1 LFPLGATLVFFVL
14 PYGAALMVGGGA
26 LWGNAYI
33 LKVALFTVRQAA
45 LSTLLALALG
55 LPGAWLV
62 SRESRASALLR
73 SVTAIP
79 FAMPSILVV
88 LGFVLF
94 FGNSGW
100 ANRFVMAISGSK
112 AGPLH
117 ILYRPEAIVLAHGF
131 YNFPLIIRLVG
142 DGLNRARNAY
152 GSAAASLGASP
163 FISSL
168 TVLLPLA
175 LPSLIAASLL
185 VFLYSFT
192 SFAVVLVLGG
202 GPGATTLA
210 VEIYRYARLSLDMQ
224 SAGAL
229 AGFETLI
236 ALAVFAVYLVFERK
250 TRGLVSDIHDRSVE
264 SHKQRWFLPVNGLL
278 VLYGLFM
285 AALALGPLVSVLV
298 ESLLYKPSR
307 AALPVISLRWWRAL
321 GEQSV
326 PALGRSLFMAFCSA
340 TVSCVLATL
349 AAGAVKLADL
359 RGTSRSA
366 MPALIRLFVSAPLVS
381 SGVVLGLGYLILYG
395 REQSRSLWAVVMIHA
410 ITSLP
415 FAFNAI
421 SEGLRSLP
429 QSTLYAA
436 EVSGAGPLK
445 ALLTVALPLS
455 GRRLRSAWGFSAA
468 ISLGELNALLILG
481 IDYETLPLLIYRAA
495 GAYRYGTACAAGV
508 LLMASCAIALL
519 LSETTFVSSPMSK
532 GRGFMADSINI
543 KTFQRK

>member
-1 LFPLGATLVFFVL
+1 MVFFIL
-14 PYGAALMVGGGA
+14 PYSAALMGNGGRV
-26 LWGNAYI
+26 LWENASI
-33 LKVALFTVRQAA
+33 FRVALFTIRQAA

-62 SRESRASALLR
+62 SRESRASAVLR
-73 SVTAIP
+73 SITALP

-100 ANRFVMAISGSK
+100 ANRFFMAISGAK
-112 AGPLH
+112 EGPLH
-117 ILYRPEAIVLAHGF
+117 ILYRPEAIILAHGF

-142 DGLNRARNAY
+142 DGLNRARKAY
-152 GSAAASLGASP
+152 GPAATSLGASP

-175 LPSLIAASLL
+175 LPSLMAASLL

-202 GPGATTLA
+202 GPAATTLA

-224 SAGAL
+224 SASAL
-229 AGFETLI
+229 AGVETLI
-236 ALAVFAVYLVFERK
+236 ALTVFAAYLFFERK
-250 TRGLVSDIHDRSVE
+250 TRGLVLDIRDRNVE
-264 SHKQRWFLPVNGLL
+264 PGKQRRSLPVN
-278 VLYGLFM
+278 VFFILYGLLM
-285 AALALGPLVSVLV
+285 AAIALGPLVSVLV

-326 PALGRSLFMAFCSA
+326 PALGRSLFLAFSSA
-340 TVSCVLATL
+340 TVSCILAAL
-349 AAGAVKLADL
+349 AAGATKLADL
-359 RGTSRSA
+359 HGIGRSA
-366 MPALIRLFVSAPLVS
+366 MPALIRLFVSASLVS

-395 REQSRSLWAVVMIHA
+395 REQSRSLWAVLMIHA
-410 ITSLP
+410 VMSLP
-415 FAFNAI
+415 FTFNAI

-429 QSTLYAA
+429 PSTLYAA
-436 EVSGAGPLK
+436 EVSGASPVK

-455 GRRLRSAWGFSAA
+455 GRHLRSAWGFASA

-481 IDYETLPLLIYRAA
+481 IDYETLPLLIYRAT

-508 LLMASCAIALL
+508 LLMTSCTVALL
-519 LSETTFVSSPMSK
+519 LSETTFVSKPLPK
-532 GRGFMADSINI
+532 LEITAILINR
-543 KTFQRK
+543 KTFQHKQSKV

>member
-1 LFPLGATLVFFVL
+1 MVFFIL
-14 PYGAALMVGGGA
+14 PYSAALMGGGGRV
-26 LWGNAYI
+26 LWENASI
-33 LKVALFTVRQAA
+33 FKVALFTVQQAV
-45 LSTLLALALG
+45 LSTILALALG

-62 SRESRASALLR
+62 SRESRASVFLR

-100 ANRFVMAISGSK
+100 VNRFFMAISGEK
-112 AGPLH
+112 EGPLR
-117 ILYRPEAIVLAHGF
+117 ILYRPEAIILAHGF

-142 DGLNRARNAY
+142 DGLNRARKAY
-152 GSAAASLGASP
+152 GPAAASLGASP

-175 LPSLIAASLL
+175 LPSLMAALLL

-202 GPGATTLA
+202 GPAATTLA

-229 AGFETLI
+229 AGVETLI
-236 ALAVFAVYLVFERK
+236 ALTVFAAYLFFERK
-250 TRGLVSDIHDRSVE
+250 TRGLVSDIRDRSVE
-264 SHKQRWFLPVNGLL
+264 PGKQRRSLLMDAFL

-307 AALPVISLRWWRAL
+307 AAFPVISLRWWRAL

-326 PALGRSLFMAFCSA
+326 PALGRSLFLAFSSA
-340 TVSCVLATL
+340 TVACVLGAL
-349 AAGAVKLADL
+349 AAGAAKLADL
-359 RGTSRSA
+359 RKTGHSA

-395 REQSRSLWAVVMIHA
+395 REQSRSFWAVVMIHA
-410 ITSLP
+410 VTGLP

-429 QSTLYAA
+429 PSTLYAA
-436 EVSGAGPLK
+436 EVSGASPLK
-445 ALLTVALPLS
+445 ALLTVAIPLS

-481 IDYETLPLLIYRAA
+481 IDYETLPLLIYRAT

-508 LLMASCAIALL
+508 LLMASCAIAMV
-519 LSETTFVSSPMSK
+519 LSEVTFLNKASQHKQHKV
-532 GRGFMADSINI
+532 
-543 KTFQRK
+543 

>member
-1 LFPLGATLVFFVL
+1 MPLVCALALFPLGATLVFFIL
-14 PYGAALMVGGGA
+14 PYGAALIGGGRA
-26 LWGNAYI
+26 LWESAYI
-33 LKVALFTVRQAA
+33 VRVALFTVRQAA

-55 LPGAWLV
+55 LPCAWLV

-100 ANRFVMAISGSK
+100 VNRFVMAISGAK
-112 AGPLH
+112 EGPLR

-152 GSAAASLGASP
+152 APAAASLGASP
-163 FISSL
+163 FISNL

-175 LPSLIAASLL
+175 LPSLISASLL
-185 VFLYSFT
+185 VFMYSFT

-229 AGFETLI
+229 AGLETLI
-236 ALAVFAVYLVFERK
+236 ALTVFAAYLIFERK
-250 TRGLVSDIHDRSVE
+250 TRGLVSDIRDRSVE
-264 SHKQRWFLPVNGLL
+264 PHKQRCSLPVNGLL
-278 VLYGLFM
+278 VVYGLFM

-326 PALGRSLFMAFCSA
+326 PALGRSLFLAFCSA
-340 TVSCVLATL
+340 TVSCVLAVL
-349 AAGAVKLADL
+349 AAGAAKLADL

-381 SGVVLGLGYLILYG
+381 SGVVLGLGYLSLYG
-395 REQSRSLWAVVMIHA
+395 REQSRSLWAVCMIHA
-410 ITSLP
+410 ITGLP

-429 QSTLYAA
+429 PSVLYAA

-468 ISLGELNALLILG
+468 ISLGELNSLLILG

-508 LLMASCAIALL
+508 LLMASCTAALL
-519 LSETTFVSSPMSK
+519 LSETTFNK
-532 GRGFMADSINI
+532 N
-543 KTFQRK
+543 KTFQHKQRTVQ